1 MTALA
6 AAPRNGELGF
16 WMAGLADTRPS
27 YPRFTGDGSVDLA
40 IIGGG
45 YTGLWA
51 AYFAKKLEPS
61 LSVAVF
67 EAEQI
72 GYGAS
77 GRNGGWL
84 SAMPAGNRAR
94 FARASGGGTKAS
106 RALQQEF
113 VAGVDAVLDILRAEG
128 INADQNKGG
137 ALVAAHTK
145 AGLGRLVAR
154 RDADWKYG
162 LTEDD
167 VYLIGREEFQKEINI
182 STVHGGLFYRHC
194 ARIQPAKLVYGLA
207 DTLTSM
213 GVSIYEGSRVG
224 SIDGK
229 TLTLDG
235 GRVTAGKTFI
245 CTEGYSGQ
253 LLGSRSLIPI
263 NSSMIVTKP
272 LSDDAWQQI
281 GWNGLQCLSDSA
293 HTFIYSQRT
302 ADGRI
307 AIGGR
312 GRPYRYGSGTGG
324 AGATA
329 QSTIDLLSTK
339 LRSFFPG
346 VQFEVEHAWSGVLGV
361 TRDWNGGV
369 HWDQASGIGSSTG
382 YAGHGVTAAYLG
394 GRTLAELAFE
404 RETERTTLPW
414 VGYRARKWEPEPIR
428 WLGVHAMY
436 RLFGFADQWE
446 ERRESTKTS
455 LLARFGSRL
464 AGLHE

>member
-1 MTALA
+1 
-6 AAPRNGELGF
+6 
-16 WMAGLADTRPS
+16 MAGLENKRPA
-27 YPRFTGDGSVDLA
+27 YPHFAGDQSVDLA
-40 IIGGG
+40 VVGGG

-61 LSVAVF
+61 LKIAVF

-94 FARASGGGTKAS
+94 FARASRGGIEAS

-113 VAGVDAVLDILRAEG
+113 VAGVDAVLEILRAEG
-128 INADQNKGG
+128 IDADQHKSG
-137 ALVAAHTK
+137 ALVAAHTE

-167 VYLIGREEFQKEINI
+167 VYLIGREDFQKEINI
-182 STVHGGLFYRHC
+182 STVHGGLVYKHC
-194 ARIQPAKLVYGLA
+194 ARLSPAKLVYGLA
-207 DTLTSM
+207 ETLTSM

-224 SIDGK
+224 SIDGN
-229 TLTLDG
+229 TLTLES
-235 GRVTAGKTFI
+235 GRVAAAKTFI
-245 CTEGYSGQ
+245 CTEGYSGP

-263 NSSMIVTKP
+263 NSSMIVTTP
-272 LSDDAWQQI
+272 LPEEAWQQI
-281 GWNGLQCLSDSA
+281 GWNGPQCLSDSA

-312 GRPYRYGSGTGG
+312 GKPYRYGSGTGG
-324 AGATA
+324 TGSTP
-329 QSTIDLLSTK
+329 QSTVDLLSTK

-346 VQFEVEHAWSGVLGV
+346 IDFDVDHAWSGVLGV

-369 HWDQASGIGSSTG
+369 QWDHASGVGSSTG

-394 GRTLAELAFE
+394 GRTLVELAFE
-404 RETERTTLPW
+404 QKTERTSLPW
-414 VGYRARKWEPEPIR
+414 VGYRAPKWEPEPIR
-428 WLGVHAMY
+428 WLGVHSMY
-436 RLFGFADQWE
+436 SLFGFADRWE
-446 ERRESTKTS
+446 ERRNSTKTS
-455 LLARFGSRL
+455 LLAKFGSRL

>member
-1 MTALA
+1 MTTVA
-6 AAPRNGELGF
+6 AAPRNGDLGF
-16 WMAGLADTRPS
+16 WMAGLENKRHS
-27 YPRFTGDGSVDLA
+27 YPHFAGDQTVDLA
-40 IIGGG
+40 IVGGG

-61 LSVAVF
+61 LKVAVF
-67 EAEQI
+67 EAEQV

-94 FARASGGGTKAS
+94 FARASKGGIDAS

-113 VAGVDAVLDILRAEG
+113 VAGVDAVLEILRAEG
-128 INADQNKGG
+128 IDADQHKSG
-137 ALVAAHTK
+137 ALVAAHTE

-182 STVHGGLFYRHC
+182 STVHGGLVYKHC
-194 ARIQPAKLVYGLA
+194 ARLNPAKLVYGLA

-213 GVSIYEGSRVG
+213 GVNIYEGSRVG
-224 SIDGK
+224 SIKGN
-229 TLTLDG
+229 TLTLDSG
-235 GRVTAGKTFI
+235 QVDATKTFI
-245 CTEGYSGQ
+245 CTEGYSGP

-272 LSDDAWQQI
+272 LPDEAWQQI
-281 GWNGLQCLSDSA
+281 GWNGPQCLSDSA

-312 GRPYRYGSGTGG
+312 GKPYRYGSGTGG
-324 AGATA
+324 AGSTS
-329 QSTIDLLSTK
+329 QSTVDLLSTK

-346 VQFEVEHAWSGVLGV
+346 IDFEVDHAWSGVLGV

-369 HWDQASGIGSSTG
+369 QWDQATGIGSSTG

-394 GRTLAELAFE
+394 GRTLVELAFE
-404 RETERTTLPW
+404 QKTERTSLPW
-414 VGYRARKWEPEPIR
+414 VGYRAQKWEPEPIR
-428 WLGVHAMY
+428 WLGVHSMY
-436 RLFGFADQWE
+436 SLFGLADRWE
-446 ERRESTKTS
+446 EHRNSTKTS
-455 LLARFGSRL
+455 LLAKLGSRL

>member
-1 MTALA
+1 MTTVA
-6 AAPRNGELGF
+6 AAPRNGDLGF
-16 WMAGLADTRPS
+16 WMAGLENKRHS
-27 YPRFTGDGSVDLA
+27 YPHFAGDQTVDLA
-40 IIGGG
+40 IVGGG

-61 LSVAVF
+61 LKVAVF

-94 FARASGGGTKAS
+94 FARASKGGIDAS

-113 VAGVDAVLDILRAEG
+113 VAGVDAVLEILRAEG
-128 INADQNKGG
+128 IDADQHKSG
-137 ALVAAHTK
+137 ALVAAHTE

-182 STVHGGLFYRHC
+182 STVHGGLVYKHC
-194 ARIQPAKLVYGLA
+194 ARLNPAKLVYGLA

-213 GVSIYEGSRVG
+213 GVNIYEGSRVG
-224 SIDGK
+224 SIKGN
-229 TLTLDG
+229 TLTLDSG
-235 GRVTAGKTFI
+235 QVDATKTFI
-245 CTEGYSGQ
+245 CTEGYSGP

-272 LSDDAWQQI
+272 LPDEAWQQI
-281 GWNGLQCLSDSA
+281 GWNGPQCLSDSA

-312 GRPYRYGSGTGG
+312 GKPYRYGSGTGG
-324 AGATA
+324 AGSTP
-329 QSTIDLLSTK
+329 QSTVDLLSTK

-346 VQFEVEHAWSGVLGV
+346 IDV
-361 TRDWNGGV
+361 
-369 HWDQASGIGSSTG
+369 
-382 YAGHGVTAAYLG
+382 
-394 GRTLAELAFE
+394 
-404 RETERTTLPW
+404 
-414 VGYRARKWEPEPIR
+414 
-428 WLGVHAMY
+428 
-436 RLFGFADQWE
+436 
-446 ERRESTKTS
+446 RR
-455 LLARFGSRL
+455 GSRL
-464 AGLHE
+464 VRAFWALPATGTAAFNGTKQPGSGPPPGTPVTA

>member
-6 AAPRNGELGF
+6 ATPRNGELGF
-16 WMAGLADTRPS
+16 WMAGLAASRPA
-27 YPRFTGDGSVDLA
+27 YPRFTGQDTVDLA

-61 LSVAVF
+61 LKVAVF

-84 SAMPAGNRAR
+84 SAMPPGNRAT
-94 FARASGGGTKAS
+94 FARASGGGIDAS

-113 VAGVDAVLDILRAEG
+113 VAGVDSVLDILQAEG

-145 AGLGRLVAR
+145 AGLGRLVTR

-167 VYLIGREEFQKEINI
+167 VHLLDRDQFQSQIDI
-182 STVHGGLFYRHC
+182 ATVHGGLFYKHC
-194 ARIQPAKLVYGLA
+194 ARMHPAKLVYGLA

-224 SIDGK
+224 SIENK
-229 TLTLDG
+229 TLTLDN
-235 GRVTAGKTFI
+235 GRVAAAKTFV

-253 LLGSRSLIPI
+253 LLGSRTLIPI

-272 LSDDAWQQI
+272 LSEEAWQQI

-307 AIGGR
+307 TIGGR
-312 GRPYRYGSGTGG
+312 GAPYRYGSGTGG
-324 AGATA
+324 TGSTP

-346 VQFEVEHAWSGVLGV
+346 IQFEVDHAWSGVLGV

-369 HWDQASGIGSSTG
+369 HWDKRSGIGSSTG
-382 YAGHGVTAAYLG
+382 YAGHGVTAAYVG

-404 RETERTTLPW
+404 QETERTTLPW

-428 WLGVHAMY
+428 WLGVHGMY
-436 RLFGFADQWE
+436 RLFGLADQWE
-446 ERRESTKTS
+446 ERRDSTKTS
-455 LLARFGSRL
+455 LLAKFGSRL

>member
-1 MTALA
+1 MTTVA
-6 AAPRNGELGF
+6 AAPRNGDLGF
-16 WMAGLADTRPS
+16 WMAGLENKRPA
-27 YPRFTGDGSVDLA
+27 YPHFAGDQSVDLA
-40 IIGGG
+40 VVGGG

-61 LSVAVF
+61 LKIAVF

-94 FARASGGGTKAS
+94 FARASRGGIEAS

-113 VAGVDAVLDILRAEG
+113 VAGVDAVLEILRAEG
-128 INADQNKGG
+128 IDADQHKSG
-137 ALVAAHTK
+137 ALVAAHTE

-167 VYLIGREEFQKEINI
+167 VYLIGREDFQKEINI
-182 STVHGGLFYRHC
+182 STVHGGLVYKHC
-194 ARIQPAKLVYGLA
+194 ARLSPAKLVYGLA
-207 DTLTSM
+207 ETLTSM

-224 SIDGK
+224 SIDGN
-229 TLTLDG
+229 TLTLES
-235 GRVTAGKTFI
+235 GRVAAAKTFI
-245 CTEGYSGQ
+245 CTEGYSGP

-263 NSSMIVTKP
+263 NSSMIVTTP
-272 LSDDAWQQI
+272 LPEEAWQQI
-281 GWNGLQCLSDSA
+281 GWNGPQCLSDSA

-312 GRPYRYGSGTGG
+312 GKPYRYGSGTGG
-324 AGATA
+324 TGSTP
-329 QSTIDLLSTK
+329 QSTVDLLSTK

-346 VQFEVEHAWSGVLGV
+346 IDFDVDHAWSGVLGV

-369 HWDQASGIGSSTG
+369 QWDHASGVGSSTG

-394 GRTLAELAFE
+394 GRTLVELAFE
-404 RETERTTLPW
+404 QKTERTSLPW
-414 VGYRARKWEPEPIR
+414 VGYRAPKWEPEPIR
-428 WLGVHAMY
+428 WLGVHSMY
-436 RLFGFADQWE
+436 SLFGFADRWE
-446 ERRESTKTS
+446 ERRNSTKTS
-455 LLARFGSRL
+455 LLAKFGSRL

>member
-1 MTALA
+1 MTNVA
-6 AAPRNGELGF
+6 AAPRNGDLGF
-16 WMAGLADTRPS
+16 WMAGLENKRHT
-27 YPRFTGDGSVDLA
+27 YPHFAGDQTVDLA
-40 IIGGG
+40 IVGGG

-51 AYFAKKLEPS
+51 AYFAKKLEPA
-61 LSVAVF
+61 LKVAVF

-84 SAMPAGNRAR
+84 SAMPAGNRAK
-94 FARASGGGTKAS
+94 FARASKGGVEAS

-113 VAGVDAVLDILRAEG
+113 VAGVDAVLEILRAEG
-128 INADQNKGG
+128 IDADQHKGG
-137 ALVAAHTK
+137 ALVAAHTE
-145 AGLGRLVAR
+145 AGLGRLVRR

-167 VYLIGREEFQKEINI
+167 VYLIGREEFRKHINI
-182 STVHGGLFYRHC
+182 STIHGGLVYKHC
-194 ARIQPAKLVYGLA
+194 ARLDPAKLVYGLA

-224 SIDGK
+224 SITGN
-229 TLTLDG
+229 TLTLDS
-235 GRVTAGKTFI
+235 GRVDAAKTFI
-245 CTEGYSGQ
+245 CTEGYSGP
-253 LLGSRSLIPI
+253 LLGGRSLIPI

-272 LSDDAWQQI
+272 LSDEAWRQI
-281 GWNGLQCLSDSA
+281 GWDGPQCLSDSA

-312 GRPYRYGSGTGG
+312 GKPYRYGSGTGG
-324 AGATA
+324 TGSTA
-329 QSTIDLLSTK
+329 HSTVDLLSTK
-339 LRSFFPG
+339 LQTFFPG
-346 VQFEVEHAWSGVLGV
+346 IDFEVDHAWSGVLGV

-369 HWDQASGIGSSTG
+369 QWDHASGVGSSTG

-394 GRTLAELAFE
+394 GRTLVELAFE
-404 RETERTTLPW
+404 RETERTSLPW
-414 VGYRARKWEPEPIR
+414 VGYRSPSWEPEPVR
-428 WLGVHAMY
+428 WLGVHSMY
-436 RLFGFADQWE
+436 SLFGFADRWE
-446 ERRESTKTS
+446 ERRDSTKTS
-455 LLARFGSRL
+455 LLAKFGSRL

>member
-1 MTALA
+1 MTTVA
-6 AAPRNGELGF
+6 AAPRNGDLGF
-16 WMAGLADTRPS
+16 WMAGLENKRHS
-27 YPRFTGDGSVDLA
+27 YPHFAGDQTVDLA
-40 IIGGG
+40 IVGGG

-61 LSVAVF
+61 LKVAVF

-94 FARASGGGTKAS
+94 FARASKGGIEAS

-113 VAGVDAVLDILRAEG
+113 VAGVDAVLEILRAEG
-128 INADQNKGG
+128 IDADQHKSG
-137 ALVAAHTK
+137 ALVAAHTE

-162 LTEDD
+162 LTQDD

-182 STVHGGLFYRHC
+182 STVHGGLVYKHC
-194 ARIQPAKLVYGLA
+194 ARLNPAKLIYGLA

-224 SIDGK
+224 SIKGN
-229 TLTLDG
+229 TLTLDSG
-235 GRVTAGKTFI
+235 QVDATKTFI
-245 CTEGYSGQ
+245 CTEGYSGP

-272 LSDDAWQQI
+272 LPDEAWQQI
-281 GWNGLQCLSDSA
+281 GWNGPQCLSDSA

-312 GRPYRYGSGTGG
+312 GKPYRYGSGTGG
-324 AGATA
+324 AGSTP
-329 QSTIDLLSTK
+329 QSTVDLLSTK
-339 LRSFFPG
+339 LRSFFPSIEFD
-346 VQFEVEHAWSGVLGV
+346 VDHAWSGVLGV

-369 HWDQASGIGSSTG
+369 QWDQATGIGSSTG

-394 GRTLAELAFE
+394 GRTLVELAFE
-404 RETERTTLPW
+404 QKTERTSLPW
-414 VGYRARKWEPEPIR
+414 VGYRAPKWEPEPIR
-428 WLGVHAMY
+428 WLGVHSMY
-436 RLFGFADQWE
+436 SLFGVADKWE
-446 ERRESTKTS
+446 ERRNSTKTS
-455 LLARFGSRL
+455 LLAKLGSRL

>member
-1 MTALA
+1 MTTVA
-6 AAPRNGELGF
+6 AAPRNGDLGF
-16 WMAGLADTRPS
+16 WMAGLENKRHA
-27 YPRFTGDGSVDLA
+27 YPHFAGDQAVDLA
-40 IIGGG
+40 IVGGG

-61 LSVAVF
+61 LTVAVF

-94 FARASGGGTKAS
+94 FARASNGGVEAS
-106 RALQQEF
+106 RALQREF
-113 VAGVDAVLDILRAEG
+113 VAGVDAVLEILRSEG
-128 INADQNKGG
+128 IDADQHKSG
-137 ALVAAHTK
+137 ALVAAHTE

-167 VYLIGREEFQKEINI
+167 VYLIGREDFRKHINI
-182 STVHGGLFYRHC
+182 STVHGGLVYKHC
-194 ARIQPAKLVYGLA
+194 ARLNPAKLVYGLA

-213 GVSIYEGSRVG
+213 GVSIYEGSRVS
-224 SIDGK
+224 SINGN
-229 TLTLDG
+229 TLTLNS
-235 GRVTAGKTFI
+235 GRVTATKTFI
-245 CTEGYSGQ
+245 CTEGYSGA
-253 LLGSRSLIPI
+253 LLGNRSLIPI

-272 LSDDAWQQI
+272 LSDQAWQQI
-281 GWNGLQCLSDSA
+281 GWNGPQCLSDSA

-312 GRPYRYGSGTGG
+312 GKPYRYGSGTGG
-324 AGATA
+324 AGSTP
-329 QSTIDLLSTK
+329 QSTVDLLSTK
-339 LRSFFPG
+339 LRSFFPEIDFD
-346 VQFEVEHAWSGVLGV
+346 VDHAWSGVLGV

-369 HWDQASGIGSSTG
+369 QWDQTAGIGSSTG
-382 YAGHGVTAAYLG
+382 YAGHGVTAAFLG
-394 GRTLAELAFE
+394 GRTLVELAFE
-404 RETERTTLPW
+404 QKTERTSLPW

-428 WLGVHAMY
+428 WLGVHSMY
-436 RLFGFADQWE
+436 SLFGLADTWE
-446 ERRESTKTS
+446 EHRDSTKTS
-455 LLARFGSRL
+455 LLAKFGSRL